1 MSPLASSL
9 HEDSDLQQD
18 SESNGL
24 PDSSDTPQEGSEGG
38 DDMTH
43 LGDDA
48 DSAQALAL
56 QQSPSHSQVSGP
68 CVLCMARLRLQSSCM
83 LRLAANAPALMA
95 CVA

>member
-48 DSAQALAL
+48 DSARTLAL
-56 QQSPSHSQVSGP
+56 QQSPSHSQVRGSR
-68 CVLCMARLRLQSSCM
+68 VLYMARLQSQGSRM
-83 LRLAANAPALMA
+83 SRPGLKATYDWRE
-95 CVA
+95 